1 MDKLSKTGRLGSN
14 PLARS
19 NRDTK
24 KESLNIP
31 KEKIVKQYGR
41 MVHMR
46 LELLNEIDFEDTTF
60 INRFSMDDSE
70 LNELKESIKSI
81 GLLNIIYL
89 QEKESGKFRIIS
101 GLRRSSALKQLYE
114 EGIDVKAKDRV
125 VIFEKNTPYSL
136 LDTISID
143 ENLKRKNL
151 TLLEQSYKFNKEA
164 ARKDK
169 SIEDIIEGYN
179 ISKKTYYRIK
189 NAINYPI
196 EIREVIES
204 LGADKAELLNKIVNK
219 LKDKKTTADIVKEY
233 KDFNRDELREVLK
246 NLNKSNSP
254 SKVSIKYTTKGFN
267 FSVKKKVPN
276 EVKEYFENIKKMID
290 KGDYSFIK

>member
-1 MDKLSKTGRLGSN
+1 MSRLGNN
-14 PLARS
+14 PLL
-19 NRDTK
+19 NRGAK
-24 KESLNIP
+24 KETIELP

-41 MVHMR
+41 MVNMR
-46 LELLNEIDFEDTTF
+46 SELLDQIDFQDTTF
-60 INRFSMDDSE
+60 INRFSMDDDE
-70 LNELKESIKSI
+70 LNELKDSIKAI

-89 QEKESGKFRIIS
+89 QEKEDGKFRIVS
-101 GLRRSSALKQLYE
+101 GLRRASAIKLLYKE
-114 EGIDVKAKDRV
+114 DIPVKAKDRV

-136 LDTISID
+136 LDSISID

-169 SIEDIIEGYN
+169 SIEEIIAGYN

-189 NAINYPI
+189 NAINYPL
-196 EIREVIES
+196 EIREHIET

-219 LKDKKTTADIVKEY
+219 LKSEKKTSDIVNEY
-233 KDFNRDELREVLK
+233 KDLQRDELREILK
-246 NLNKSNSP
+246 GLNKSEKP

-267 FSVKKKVPN
+267 FSVKKKVPE
-276 EVKEYFENIKKMID
+276 EVKNYFEKIKKMMEND
-290 KGDYSFIK
+290 DYTFIK